1 MELKMAKNVTA
12 NADTNIVDL
21 FKVEEG
27 NRNNPFYLKY
37 LAIEAAAG
45 TKMIINGNLIEVPL
59 SGKFVTPFEGEF
71 YLKIY
76 SLYFPDGISSQNIY
90 YII

>member
-1 MELKMAKNVTA
+1 MELRMAKNVTA
-12 NADTNIVDL
+12 SGTTNLVDV
-21 FKVEEG
+21 FKAREK

-37 LAIEAAAG
+37 LAIEATAG
-45 TKMIINGNLIEVPL
+45 TEMKINGELIEVPQ
-59 SGKFVTPFEGEF
+59 SGRFVTPFEGDF

-76 SLYFPDGISSQNIY
+76 SLYFPNGISSQNIY